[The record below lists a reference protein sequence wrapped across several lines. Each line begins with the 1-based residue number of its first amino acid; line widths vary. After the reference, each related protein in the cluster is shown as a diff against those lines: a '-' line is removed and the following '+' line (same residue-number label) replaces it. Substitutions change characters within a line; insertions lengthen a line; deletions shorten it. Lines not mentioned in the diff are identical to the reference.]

1 MSRISS
7 ASTGREEGLMAAGKS
22 RRWNGEV
29 STPEDQQNAKRR
41 LLLREAGRAFS
52 EHGFHNTTLDN
63 VATKLGISK
72 TIFYHYFGNKNDVL
86 KTCVEVGFEI
96 ADNALNEV
104 SRTDSRGIDRITEFV
119 RLYVEGIT
127 SEIGACAVIIEMKSL
142 KAEDYKSFLTRQR
155 AFDRKLRKVVQDGID
170 DGSIDVPDAGV
181 AVSWIMGAPTIL
193 ARWFRPGG
201 RIDAA
206 DIAIQYATYARRS
219 LERK

>member
-1 MSRISS
+1 
-7 ASTGREEGLMAAGKS
+7 MAAGKS

-52 EHGFHNTTLDN
+52 EHGFHNTTLDD
-63 VATKLGISK
+63 VAMKLGISK

-96 ADNALNEV
+96 ADRALSEV
-104 SRTDSRGIDRITEFV
+104 SRTDMAGIDKLTDFV

-142 KAEDYKSFLTRQR
+142 KADDYKSFLNCQR
-155 AFDRKLRKVVQDGID
+155 VFDRKLRQLVQAGID

-193 ARWFRPGG
+193 ARWFRPTGPISA
-201 RIDAA
+201 REIA
-206 DIAIQYATYARRS
+206 DQYAAYARRS